1 MGTRARCSPFKMQG
15 APRASRSR
23 SPSRSRD
30 QPPPL
35 PVAPDPLA
43 RGLGFALQ
51 GIDRRLREVE
61 AAVEANRLLYQQ
73 LEAAVEADWE
83 RHHPLE
89 AAVAANLGSQQHL
102 EETVQALRTWLASM
116 LEDV

>member
-1 MGTRARCSPFKMQG
+1 M
-15 APRASRSR
+15 
-23 SPSRSRD
+23 
-30 QPPPL
+30 
-35 PVAPDPLA
+35 
-43 RGLGFALQ
+43 
-51 GIDRRLREVE
+51 
-61 AAVEANRLLYQQ
+61 EANRLLYQQ